1 MPTRVMVRFI
11 IEQSLLLAC
20 LVNNCLLL
28 LKTRRHYFLVVARLL
43 RVLWATSHWAIGAA
57 LDNKKY
63 NFNMVS
69 LEGAFA
75 EWGSHCNFRS
85 DKSRSIRHFPLSGMI
100 SEPWMFFIVL
110 PVFDWTSQVTPTC
123 CVNQLSIARSRAL
136 SFQTP
141 ELELGLGGEWR
152 RWTWRWNPCRR
163 DTSTSD
169 TRGGVLKAGAY
180 WNFKAAML
188 PHGQVSSATL
198 ISHPIRG

>member
-1 MPTRVMVRFI
+1 MLCSGTLRTITSNVLFFFDVLPYIAMPTRVMVRFI

-75 EWGSHCNFRS
+75 E
-85 DKSRSIRHFPLSGMI
+85 
-100 SEPWMFFIVL
+100 
-110 PVFDWTSQVTPTC
+110 
-123 CVNQLSIARSRAL
+123 
-136 SFQTP
+136 
-141 ELELGLGGEWR
+141 
-152 RWTWRWNPCRR
+152 
-163 DTSTSD
+163 
-169 TRGGVLKAGAY
+169 
-180 WNFKAAML
+180 
-188 PHGQVSSATL
+188 
-198 ISHPIRG
+198 